1 MCTSIFYETGDHTH
15 FLARTLDFAQELG
28 LQPLRITAGQHFS
41 LQADPHGFDT
51 KYAFI
56 GAGRNNVF
64 ADGFNEK
71 GLGIAS
77 LYFNQNAAYAN
88 EQKSGAINLEAAE
101 LIPYVLGSLSSVA
114 EFKKNISHINVCQA
128 KNRLMGIVL
137 PLHWLLYDRH
147 GDSLV
152 LEITKTGVHCYDD
165 PVGVM
170 TNSPAFPWQLTNLGH
185 YSHIQPQD
193 FPAKK
198 YGNYQIVS
206 DGPGNGALGLPG
218 DYTSTSRFIRTA
230 FLRQYT
236 DQAGSAQE
244 GLVTLKHILN
254 NVDIPRGVKVNTRG
268 LADYTQYQ
276 GFMDL
281 DNLVYCFQPYDQLT
295 MTKFQL

>member
-1 MCTSIFYETGDHTH
+1 MCTSIFYETSDHTH

-28 LQPLRITAGQHFS
+28 LQPLKITAGHHFN
-41 LQADPHGFDT
+41 LQANPHGFET
-51 KYAFI
+51 KYGFI
-56 GAGRNNVF
+56 GAGRNLVF

-88 EQKSGAINLEAAE
+88 EQKSSAVNLEAAE
-101 LIPYVLGSLSSVA
+101 LIPYVLGNFSSVT
-114 EFKKNISHINVCQA
+114 EFKKNLSHINVCQT
-128 KNRLMGIVL
+128 KNQAMGIVL

-147 GDSLV
+147 SNSLV
-152 LEITKTGVHCYDD
+152 LEITKTGVHCYDN

-170 TNSPAFPWQLTNLGH
+170 TNSPAFPWHLTNLGH
-185 YSHIQPQD
+185 YSHIQSQD

-198 YGNYQIVS
+198 YGDYQIIS

-218 DYTSTSRFIRTA
+218 DYTSASRFIRTA

-236 DQAGSAQE
+236 KQASSAQD

-254 NVDIPRGVKVNTRG
+254 NVDIPRGVKVNTKG

-281 DNLVYCFQPYDQLT
+281 DNLVYYFQPYDQLT